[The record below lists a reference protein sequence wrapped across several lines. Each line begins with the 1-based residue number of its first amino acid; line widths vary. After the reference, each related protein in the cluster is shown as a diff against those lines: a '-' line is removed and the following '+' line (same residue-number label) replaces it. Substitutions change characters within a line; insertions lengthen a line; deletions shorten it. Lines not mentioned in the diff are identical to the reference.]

1 MFRGKGWLLR
11 DLLGLPD
18 PSIKTIILI
27 LFFFAVVSIVFKLTR
42 K

>member
-18 PSIKTIILI
+18 PSMKTIILI
-27 LFFFAVVSIVFKLTR
+27 FFVGTVLYLIVKR
-42 K
+42 KR